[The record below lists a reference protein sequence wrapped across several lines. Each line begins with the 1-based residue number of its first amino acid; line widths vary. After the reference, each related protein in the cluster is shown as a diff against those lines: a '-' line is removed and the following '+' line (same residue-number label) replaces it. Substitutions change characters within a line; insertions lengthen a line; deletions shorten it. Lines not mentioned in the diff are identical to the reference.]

1 MSWNMGLG
9 PSPFFINDT
18 SIKQMDGSIR
28 MLGVARIV
36 CHHAHRRAGAVQR
49 PQQLHDRFAVRRVE
63 VSCRLVGEQDRG
75 IAHHRARDRDPLLLA
90 PGELHRVML
99 RAMHHTDLLERL
111 LHPLR
116 ALPSR
121 HATVG
126 ERQLDILGDGEIADQ
141 IEGLEHEADPP
152 VADSGSLGRR
162 QVGHRLVLEQV
173 APVARRIEQTED
185 GEERRLAA
193 SRRAVDRDV
202 LALADLEVHVRER
215 VRFDLVGEEDL
226 ADTLQLNERRTVSG
240 HWFSPED
247 CESGLYSYRRA
258 TIGSTRAARREG
270 MMLAATVT
278 PSSSSAT
285 NPKTSGSCGDSW
297 NNSGPSHCPPASAI
311 TTPITIPT
319 VAILSP
325 SLSTSLTRSFCWAP
339 RAARTPSSCE
349 RCATL

>member
-1 MSWNMGLG
+1 MRLVGSGLRLVH
-9 PSPFFINDT
+9 DAAVEQVDR
-18 SIKQMDGSIR
+18 SIGVLR
-28 MLGVARIV
+28 VARIV
-36 CHHAHRRAGAVQR
+36 RHHAHRRAAAVQR
-49 PQQLHDRFAVRRVE
+49 PQQVHHRLAVTGVE
-63 VSCRLVGEQDRG
+63 IPRWLVGEQDRRVT
-75 IAHHRARDRDPLLLA
+75 HDRAGDRDSLLLA

-99 RAMHHTDLLERL
+99 RAMHHADPLERL
-111 LHPLR
+111 LHAFG
-116 ALPSR
+116 ALPAR
-121 HATVG
+121 HAAIG
-126 ERQLDILGDGEIADQ
+126 ERQLHILGDGEVADQ
-141 IEGLEHEADPP
+141 IEGLEHETDPP
-152 VADSGSLGRR
+152 VADSGALGRR

-193 SRRAVDRDV
+193 PGGTIDRDV
-202 LALADLEVHVRER
+202 LAFADLEVHVRQR
-215 VRFDLVGEEDL
+215 VRLDLVGEEDL
-226 ADTLQLNERRTVSG
+226 ADTLQLNERRTITG
-240 HWFSPED
+240 HWFSPGD
-247 CESGLYSYRRA
+247 YESGLYSYRRA